1 MALRYI
7 GIDLH
12 TSSCTL
18 AVLGPTGRRLRCWQ
32 VEPPPSYVLA
42 VFLAHEGRIRS
53 QLHEPAR
60 HAPLLDEPT
69 GIPG

>member
-32 VEPPPSYVLA
+32 VDTDQRALVEA
-42 VFLAHEGRIRS
+42 VRSVAGELCICFEEGTLS
-53 QLHEPAR
+53 DWLWEGP
-60 HAPLLDEPT
+60 
-69 GIPG
+69 